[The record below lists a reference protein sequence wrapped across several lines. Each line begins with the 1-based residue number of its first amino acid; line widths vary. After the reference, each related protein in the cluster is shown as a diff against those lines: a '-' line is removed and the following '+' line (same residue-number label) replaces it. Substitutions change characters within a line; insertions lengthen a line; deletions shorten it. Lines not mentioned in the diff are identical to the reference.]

1 LESPCIN
8 ICVLDTATGICQ
20 GCGRTLQE
28 IANWSAL
35 TDDERRAIMAT
46 LPARMDRYQNR
57 EGLNA

>member
-28 IANWSAL
+28 IANWGAM
-35 TDDERRAIMAT
+35 TDEERRAIMAA
-46 LPARMDRYQNR
+46 LPARKEHD
-57 EGLNA
+57 LTAKD